1 MEQEKFQNTLKLK
14 VDTGKIVVPIEDT
27 DGECLGKMTFI
38 PTDSDILK
46 RYGDVVEFFNSTE
59 FSEGS
64 SEQEIMEYS
73 DHVKE
78 QFDYLFGYKVS
89 EALFQKCGPLTIVS
103 GGEFFFESVLDG
115 ISSIIEQITNERIE
129 KRMAKVRKATARYH
143 K

>member
-59 FSEGS
+59 FSEES
-64 SEQEIMEYS
+64 SEREIMEYS

-78 QFDYLFGYKVS
+78 QFDYLFDIRY
-89 EALFQKCGPLTIVS
+89 QKRC
-103 GGEFFFESVLDG
+103 FR
-115 ISSIIEQITNERIE
+115 N
-129 KRMAKVRKATARYH
+129 AAH
-143 K
+143 

>member
-1 MEQEKFQNTLKLK
+1 M
-14 VDTGKIVVPIEDT
+14 
-27 DGECLGKMTFI
+27 
-38 PTDSDILK
+38 
-46 RYGDVVEFFNSTE
+46 EFFNSTE

-78 QFDYLFGYKVS
+78 QFDYLFGYQVS
-89 EALFQKCGPLTIVS
+89 EVLFQKCGPLTIVS
-103 GGEFFFESVLDG
+103 GGDFFFESVLDG

-129 KRMAKVRKATARYH
+129 KKMAKVRKATARYH